1 MRTMTDDEMLKKY
14 NQAKNMKEKR
24 EQITIIAEL
33 NGMSKDEVKEILLRK
48 GADLPGNVKNG
59 KSKPKAAVPKEE
71 KPSENNYHIP
81 EEVRNVI
88 VNAMQGL
95 TEEAEQKHKELDELI
110 VNQVEPLEKAISN
123 IENQITVCSEY
134 LRGAKG

>member
-1 MRTMTDDEMLKKY
+1 MRTMTDDEILKKY

-33 NGMSKDEVKEILLRK
+33 NEMSKDDVKEILLRK
-48 GADLPGNVKNG
+48 GADLPGNVKTG

-81 EEVRNVI
+81 EVVRNVI
-88 VNAMQGL
+88 VNAMQGF
-95 TEEAEQKHKELDELI
+95 TDEAEQKHKELDYLI
-110 VNQVEPLEKAISN
+110 TNKVEPLEKAIST

-134 LRGAKG
+134 LRGAK